1 MGFSYDQVGLRGTSP
16 GITGASFLTHSPGAL
31 SLLCLP
37 PPPPHTHPPNTC
49 SAEDLRSVRSDGSDV
64 RKCPLV

>member
-37 PPPPHTHPPNTC
+37 PPPHTLTHPTH
-49 SAEDLRSVRSDGSDV
+49 AVQRI
-64 RKCPLV
+64 